1 MSVHDFESFSDFFPN
16 QHNPTINYS
25 NKMPHNNPRLSANK
39 VVFDCLINKKDLQE
53 VLDNELVNI
62 SDARDRGFV
71 TEVVYGYLRYKGRLD
86 FLVDSHLDKPG
97 KLPIK
102 LRLLLGLA
110 GYELFFL
117 DRVPDYA
124 TVSCAV
130 DLCRKLSNQ
139 KMTPLVNALLRKI
152 ALKDIHSFNTFR
164 KDKPSDVVFWS
175 RFYSCPLWI
184 VKSLNKAY
192 GAEMCL
198 SYLKQTL
205 EKPPLGL
212 RAVSGFPEISGQDEF
227 VLQKMGN
234 SLLLRDGSPE
244 IESLIQQGRFF
255 RQSFAG
261 QQAMRELGMNQ
272 WSQPVWD
279 MCAGSGGKTL
289 LMLDQGLDVYSSDVS
304 FRRLRNLSS
313 ISKKFGY
320 ESLIFAASGT
330 HLPLKNY
337 PGTILIDAPC
347 SGLGVLS
354 RRPDIK
360 WKRSPSDVA
369 RLARIQTSLLDSAAR
384 SVQSG
389 GRIVYIT
396 CTVGKKE
403 NETKAHD
410 FLYKHKDFSLE
421 KMYQTDLNQGLNEF
435 FFGSVL
441 KKH

>member
-1 MSVHDFESFSDFFPN
+1 
-16 QHNPTINYS
+16 
-25 NKMPHNNPRLSANK
+25 MPHNNPRLSANK
-39 VVFDCLINKKDLQE
+39 VVFDCLIYKKDLQE
-53 VLDNELVNI
+53 VLDNELANI

-71 TEVVYGYLRYKGRLD
+71 TEVVYGYFRYKGRLD
-86 FLVDSHLDKPG
+86 FLIDSNLDRPG
-97 KLPIK
+97 KLPLK
-102 LRLLLGLA
+102 VRLLLGLA

-130 DLCRKLSNQ
+130 DLCRKLSGK
-139 KMTPLVNALLRKI
+139 KMTSLVNAVLRKI
-152 ALKDIHSFNTFR
+152 ALKDIHSLYTFK
-164 KDKPSDVVFWS
+164 KDNPSDVVFWS

-192 GAEMCL
+192 GAEICL
-198 SYLKQTL
+198 EYLKQTL

-212 RAVSGFPEISGQDEF
+212 RVVSGFPEISSQDEF
-227 VLQKMGN
+227 VLQKTGN

-244 IESLIQQGRFF
+244 IESLIQQGLVF

-261 QQAMRELGMNQ
+261 QQIMRELGMNE
-272 WSQPVWD
+272 WSEPVWD

-289 LMLDQGLDVYSSDVS
+289 LMLDQGLDVYSSDFS
-304 FRRLRNLSS
+304 FKRLRNLSS
-313 ISKKFGY
+313 MSRKFGY
-320 ESLIFAASGT
+320 DPLIFAASGT
-330 HLPLKNY
+330 YPSLKKH
-337 PGTILIDAPC
+337 PATILIDAPC

-360 WKRSPSDVA
+360 WKRSPSDVD
-369 RLARIQTSLLDSAAR
+369 RLTKTQADLLDSAAR

-396 CTVGKKE
+396 CTMGKKE
-403 NETKAHD
+403 NETQVHD

-421 KMYQTDLNQGLNEF
+421 RMYQTDLNQGLNEF
-435 FFGSVL
+435 FFGVML
-441 KKH
+441 KKN